1 MVDPERSLRKRCH
14 VNTDTTGDGF
24 VGIKADTH
32 DANIYFPIGYQLP
45 ENDDDLRVDVENLL
59 GILGAFME
67 EDKPTEAPKFGT
79 LGIKDFPMHA
89 YLKIIRDFLRTGRY
103 YTETDSKYRTDTKGT
118 ASWPRTLR
126 QQQPLIQKNG
136 SVVFTSMTVRADK
149 QSASKQITQI
159 HKFCVYAAFE
169 KMGWLYVPFMP
180 EKPEVYPSVGESI
193 YILQIKLAQT
203 HSGMERE
210 LFSAMHDML
219 AYIYE
224 HAPENEYY
232 FGTAYFE
239 RIWKK
244 MVDRAFGVK
253 DKDQY
258 FPRTRWLLDPGYQKE
273 RISLQPDTI
282 MVYGDNYY
290 IVDAKLY
297 QYGQTHNPD
306 HLPDCADVTKQIT
319 YGEYIAR
326 MKRVP
331 DMQIYSAFIMPF
343 NKKDNV
349 FLFNENMGN
358 IGEAVADWRW
368 KPTEPH
374 MYNYERIQG
383 IVVDTRFLM
392 YNFIGM
398 PESQKKC
405 LITNIEKVNSRKEL
419 SEPIVK

>member
-1 MVDPERSLRKRCH
+1 
-14 VNTDTTGDGF
+14 
-24 VGIKADTH
+24 
-32 DANIYFPIGYQLP
+32 
-45 ENDDDLRVDVENLL
+45 
-59 GILGAFME
+59 
-67 EDKPTEAPKFGT
+67 
-79 LGIKDFPMHA
+79 MHA

-149 QSASKQITQI
+149 PSASKQITQI

-180 EKPEVYPSVGESI
+180 EKPEAYPSVNESI
-193 YILQIKLAQT
+193 YILQSKLAQT
-203 HSGMERE
+203 NSGMERD
-210 LFSAMHDML
+210 LFSAMLDML

-258 FPRTRWLLDPGYQKE
+258 FPRTRWLLDPGFQNE

-297 QYGQTHNPD
+297 QYGQSHNPD
-306 HLPDCADVTKQIT
+306 HLPDCADVSKQIT

-331 DMQIYSAFIMPF
+331 DMHIYSAFIMPF

-349 FLFNENMGN
+349 FLFGENMGN

-368 KPTEPH
+368 KAEEPH